1 MRILVTGASGLLG
14 STVARTLTQN
24 GHVVRVMQRRPSG
37 LDCDEILGS
46 VTDAYTVE
54 RATEGQDAVV
64 HLAALVS
71 PTGPWRD
78 FRVVNVG
85 GTENVLDA
93 SRKAGVERL
102 VYVSSPAVAHAGHAQ
117 VGTAALPADPAMTK
131 SHYAR
136 SKAMAEQLV
145 LNRSRD
151 EMLIAAVRPHLVW
164 GPGDEQLVKR
174 IVERAAQGQLRLVGS
189 GAALIDSTYVD
200 NAADAIA
207 ASVERADVI
216 DGRALV
222 VSNGEPRTVAELI
235 RSLCHA
241 AGLPE
246 PAGRVPR
253 WTAKAAGS
261 TIEAIWA
268 MGRITRDPPMT
279 RFLAEQLSTAHWY
292 DQRETQRLLDWT
304 PRVSIAEGLE
314 RLARSYESGR

>member
-1 MRILVTGASGLLG
+1 MRILVTGASGLFG
-14 STVARTLTQN
+14 RTVARTLTQN
-24 GHVVRVMQRRPSG
+24 GHVVRVMQRRPSC

-46 VTDAYTVE
+46 VTDAHTVE

-78 FRVVNVG
+78 FREVNIG
-85 GTENVLDA
+85 GTQNVLDA

-102 VYVSSPAVAHAGHAQ
+102 VYVSSPAVAHAGPAQ
-117 VGTAALPADPAMTK
+117 VGTAALPADPATTK

-145 LNRSRD
+145 LNRRRG
-151 EMLIAAVRPHLVW
+151 EMLVAAVRPHLVW
-164 GPGDEQLVKR
+164 GPGDEQLVRR
-174 IVERAAQGQLRLVGS
+174 IVERAAQGTLRLVGS

-246 PAGRVPR
+246 PTGRVPR

-268 MGRITRDPPMT
+268 MARITKDPPMT

-314 RLARSYESGR
+314 RLARSY